1 MFFLLLS
8 LTKLL
13 HTILVVVEFL
23 VADDQVAGFVAFNE
37 DLSVCRCVNHLTRVI
52 KRLALLLK
60 VNADLAD
67 DLGELLNVVL
77 HEVGLRFVVL
87 LDTIE
92 LLTVLV
98 PNLINVRVNKLDVT
112 LVLLLSLA
120 RHQFRMAQFLLQ
132 SGLNERS
139 LGLVR

>member
-1 MFFLLLS
+1 M
-8 LTKLL
+8 
-13 HTILVVVEFL
+13 
-23 VADDQVAGFVAFNE
+23 
-37 DLSVCRCVNHLTRVI
+37 
-52 KRLALLLK
+52 
-60 VNADLAD
+60 
-67 DLGELLNVVL
+67 GELLNVVL